1 MKHLTMIK
9 YAAVTGL
16 VAGSLN
22 AAAAGFGGG
31 WMQDPNTG
39 TLYYSHASD
48 GRLHAAS
55 DAGHSKGHQN
65 SFGGGWVQDRHTNT
79 LSYSR
84 APEVGQWHAD
94 SEKVQLNSFGGDW
107 VHDRNTGTLS
117 YSPAADSESHKIA
130 ALKM

>member
-1 MKHLTMIK
+1 MKYLTMIK

-31 WMQDPNTG
+31 WMHDRNTG

-55 DAGHSKGHQN
+55 SAGHSKVHQN
-65 SFGGGWVQDRHTNT
+65 SFGGGWVQDPDTGT

-84 APEVGQWHAD
+84 SSDMGQRYAT
-94 SEKVQLNSFGGDW
+94 SGEGRLNSFGGGW
-107 VHDRNTGTLS
+107 VHDSHTGTLS
-117 YSPAADSESHKIA
+117 YSPAGDS
-130 ALKM
+130 